1 MAFVWT
7 NGQSQYC
14 RLRVIIEIV
23 VRKSK
28 KEKEKGVSWNEAREY
43 GENDEAGEN
52 HGVGRNVK

>member
-1 MAFVWT
+1 M
-7 NGQSQYC
+7 NQCCS
-14 RLRVIIEIV
+14 LEVIIEIV